1 MFFVKFYSVKKYIQQ
16 VQNQNTDVC
25 KILGEKISTFC
36 VLSIMQNC
44 LSFSDAL
51 DQLKVIDFSKFLTK
65 FCIFKSVGHRPSAWY
80 RIVITPPT
88 HPSLLFYQILQW
100 ASWWFHDLGEGH
112 YMTGAGAQHDYRYT
126 HQHCSAS
133 VELQLHQNIWYLD
146 GHNKWWSWSY
156 IGTTGETVSLCS
168 IHSHYFMT
176 YILGLL
182 VLESHYD
189 IHNRATCAW
198 NNK

>member
-88 HPSLLFYQILQW
+88 HPHFGSKCWKMSRGNRVLLTNLVIQCFLCGLIMNEWMNEWKYVYFSLWHTYYCNEKQLIGCQW
-100 ASWWFHDLGEGH
+100 DS
-112 YMTGAGAQHDYRYT
+112 
-126 HQHCSAS
+126 
-133 VELQLHQNIWYLD
+133 
-146 GHNKWWSWSY
+146 
-156 IGTTGETVSLCS
+156 
-168 IHSHYFMT
+168 
-176 YILGLL
+176 
-182 VLESHYD
+182 
-189 IHNRATCAW
+189 
-198 NNK
+198 